1 MNQQNQKTVR
11 KPFGYQVRGFYRSR
25 RAAARTNR
33 ALDATWKLIVLVVG
47 LTLVGLGL
55 FFLLFP
61 GPGWATLILGLIV
74 LASEYSWANSL
85 LHPVRKFTSAL
96 TIRLMSDEYK
106 QRRMHIGLVISFLVV
121 VSLYAYW
128 SEWGLTLDGIRNLV
142 NEFLVS

>member
-1 MNQQNQKTVR
+1 MNDLKQKKSLKR
-11 KPFGYQVRGFYRSR
+11 QVRGFYRSK

-74 LASEYSWANSL
+74 LASEYSWAKQL
-85 LHPVRKFTSAL
+85 LNPVRKFTSAL
-96 TIRLMSDEYK
+96 AMRILSDEYK
-106 QRRMHIGLVISFLVV
+106 KRRMHIGLAISFGIVV
-121 VSLYAYW
+121 LLYAYW
-128 SEWGLTLDGIRNLV
+128 AEWGLTLDGIRLV
-142 NEFLVS
+142 GKWFLPS

>member
-1 MNQQNQKTVR
+1 MNDLKQKKSLKR
-11 KPFGYQVRGFYRSR
+11 QVRGFYRSR

-74 LASEYSWANSL
+74 LASEYSWAKQL
-85 LHPVRKFTSAL
+85 LNPVRKFTSAL
-96 TIRLMSDEYK
+96 AMRILSDEYK
-106 QRRMHIGLVISFLVV
+106 QRRMHIGLAISFGIVV
-121 VSLYAYW
+121 LLYAYW
-128 SEWGLTLDGIRNLV
+128 TKWGLTLDGIRLV
-142 NEFLVS
+142 GKWFLPS

>member
-1 MNQQNQKTVR
+1 MSELKNR
-11 KPFGYQVRGFYRSR
+11 RSLRYQVRGFYRSR

-61 GPGWATLILGLIV
+61 GPGWATLILGLII
-74 LASEYSWANSL
+74 LASEYSWANNL

-96 TIRLMSDEYK
+96 ALKILSDEYK
-106 QRRMHIGLVISFLVV
+106 QRRMHIGLVTSFLIVV
-121 VSLYAYW
+121 FLYTYW
-128 SEWGLTLDGIRNLV
+128 TEWGLTLDGLRVLGNRL
-142 NEFLVS
+142 LSS

>member
-1 MNQQNQKTVR
+1 MNDLKQKKSLKR
-11 KPFGYQVRGFYRSR
+11 QVRGFYRSR

-74 LASEYSWANSL
+74 LASEYSWAKQL
-85 LHPVRKFTSAL
+85 LNPVRKFTSAL
-96 TIRLMSDEYK
+96 AMRILSDEYK
-106 QRRMHIGLVISFLVV
+106 QRRMHIGLAISLFITLFHAVIKYIIS
-121 VSLYAYW
+121 
-128 SEWGLTLDGIRNLV
+128 
-142 NEFLVS
+142 

>member
-1 MNQQNQKTVR
+1 MNELKQKKSLKR
-11 KPFGYQVRGFYRSR
+11 QVRGFYRSR

-74 LASEYSWANSL
+74 LASEYSWAKQL
-85 LHPVRKFTSAL
+85 LNPVRKFTSAL
-96 TIRLMSDEYK
+96 AMRILSDEYK
-106 QRRMHIGLVISFLVV
+106 QRRMHFGLAISFGIVIL
-121 VSLYAYW
+121 LYAYW
-128 SEWGLTLDGIRNLV
+128 AEWGLTLDGIRLV
-142 NEFLVS
+142 TKWLLTP